1 MLQYH
6 IYPGGLRRIVTF
18 SFDDGSEND
27 ARLIDLFDK
36 YNLKATFHLNGNKY
50 LGKSPEEL
58 AAVREEYKNHEIACH
73 TFSHGWPTRMPAAS
87 LVGEIMKDRK
97 ILEEI
102 AGYPVTGMSYP
113 SGSYNS
119 EVAAVMRACGI
130 DYSRTVAAT
139 GDFDLPE
146 NFLVW
151 HPTCHFKNAMPAVER
166 FMNSLD
172 SQWTKP
178 LLYIWGHSH
187 ELLCEEDWRQ
197 FEQVL
202 KAVSGDKRIWYATNM
217 DIFNYAAAQKT
228 LKISADETIIYNPS
242 GSEVWVEK
250 DKLRKIKIPAGETVR
265 NIAR

>member
-6 IYPGGLRRIVTF
+6 IYPGGLHRIVTF

-27 ARLIDLFDK
+27 ARLVELFDK

-50 LGKSPEEL
+50 DGKSAEEL

-73 TFSHGWPTRMPAAS
+73 TFSHGWPTRMPTAS

-119 EVAAVMRACGI
+119 EVVSVMRACGI
-130 DYSRTVAAT
+130 DYSRTVVST
-139 GDFDLPE
+139 NDFDLPE

-151 HPTCHFKNAMPAVER
+151 HPTCHFKSAMPAAER
-166 FMNSLD
+166 FMSSLD

-178 LLYIWGHSH
+178 MLYIWGHSH
-187 ELLCEEDWRQ
+187 ELRSEEEWKQ
-197 FEQVL
+197 FEEVL
-202 KAVSGDKRIWYATNM
+202 KVLSGDKRIWYATNTE
-217 DIFNYAAAQKT
+217 IFNYVAAQKS
-228 LKISADETIIYNPS
+228 LKISADEKTIYNPS
-242 GSEVWVEK
+242 GSDVWLEK
-250 DKLRKIKIPAGETVR
+250 DKSEIIKISAGETVK
-265 NIAR
+265 I